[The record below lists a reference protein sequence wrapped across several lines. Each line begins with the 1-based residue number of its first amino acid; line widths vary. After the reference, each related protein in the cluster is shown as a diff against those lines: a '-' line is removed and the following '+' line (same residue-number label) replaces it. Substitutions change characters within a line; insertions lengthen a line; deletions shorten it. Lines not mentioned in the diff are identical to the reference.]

1 MAVTAGTTIGESE
14 YTTLRSKMLTVMGT
28 PSGTGTAA
36 AGYLQTTTAPAVNP
50 GDKILASQWNAL
62 KADITRAFTHQTNA
76 APSAPALVTVDTDT
90 GITAAIHNDYETVA
104 NFITNDANRFSLG
117 AAQST
122 TTSARSKTATDWNG
136 TIIHDVTFTWASA
149 NDAKSFF
156 NAGGYIRMA
165 STLSYTGSEAKTL
178 EWKTM
183 LSDTSVVALN
193 HVNAYKETGTS
204 GTISNN
210 DGYYDID
217 GTERE
222 LYVQDNSANP
232 YSENRY
238 KILARSI
245 TNGLRIRLVYE
256 DNDTGDQT
264 GTGPAVDE
272 NVQGTLTSA
281 FSYIRPTGAAVEVNA
296 PTIATGATNT
306 FT

>member
-1 MAVTAGTTIGESE
+1 MAVTVGTTIGESE
-14 YTTLRSKMLTVMGT
+14 YTTLRSKMLTVMST

-36 AGYLQTTTAPAVNP
+36 AGYLQSTTAPAVSP
-50 GDKILASQWNAL
+50 GDKITAAQWNAL
-62 KADITRAFTHQTNA
+62 KDDITKAFTHQTGA
-76 APSAPALVTVDTDT
+76 APAAPALVTVDTDT

-104 NFITNDANRFSLG
+104 NFISNDANRFSLG
-117 AAQST
+117 SGQSST
-122 TTSARSKTATDWNG
+122 ESARSSSATDWNA

-149 NDAKSFF
+149 NEAKAFF
-156 NAGGYIRMA
+156 NSGSYIRIS
-165 STLSYTGSEAKTL
+165 STLAYTGSEAKTL

-183 LSDTSVVALN
+183 LSDSSVIALN

-210 DGYYDID
+210 DGFYDLD
-217 GTERE
+217 TTERE
-222 LYVQDNSANP
+222 LYVQDNSADP

-238 KILARSI
+238 KIMARSI
-245 TNGLRIRLVYE
+245 TNGVRIRLLYE
-256 DNDTGDQT
+256 DNDAGDQT
-264 GTGPAVDE
+264 GVGPPVDE

-281 FSYIRPTGAAVEVNA
+281 FSLVRATGAAVEVAA

>member
-1 MAVTAGTTIGESE
+1 MAVTVGTTIGESE

-36 AGYLQTTTAPAVNP
+36 AGYLQATTAPAVNP
-50 GDKILASQWNAL
+50 GDKILSSQWNAL
-62 KADITRAFTHQTNA
+62 KDDITKAFTHQTGA
-76 APSAPALVTVDTDT
+76 APAAPALVTTDTDT

-104 NFITNDANRFSLG
+104 NFIANDANRFSLG
-117 AAQST
+117 SGQST
-122 TTSARSKTATDWNG
+122 TTSARSNTATDWNA

-149 NDAKSFF
+149 NEAKAFF
-156 NAGGYIRMA
+156 NSGSYIRMS
-165 STLSYTGSEAKTL
+165 STLAYTGSESKTL
-178 EWKTM
+178 EWKNM
-183 LSDTSVVALN
+183 LSDASVIALN
-193 HVNAYKETGTS
+193 HISAYKETGTS
-204 GTISNN
+204 GTISND

-217 GTERE
+217 TTERE
-222 LYVQDNSANP
+222 LYVQDNAANP

-238 KILARSI
+238 KILARAI

-256 DNDTGDQT
+256 DNDVGDQT
-264 GTGPAVDE
+264 GTGPAEDE

-281 FSYIRPTGAAVEVNA
+281 FSYVRATGSAVEVSA

>member
-122 TTSARSKTATDWNG
+122 TTSARSKTANNWNG

-149 NDAKSFF
+149 NDAKAFF
-156 NAGGYIRMA
+156 NAGGYLRMS
-165 STLSYTGSEAKTL
+165 STLSYTGGEAKTL
-178 EWKTM
+178 QWKSM
-183 LSDTSVVALN
+183 LSDSSVIALN
-193 HVNAYKETGTS
+193 HISAYKETGTS

-210 DGYYDID
+210 DGYYDIN

-222 LYVQDNSANP
+222 LYVQNNSANP

-245 TNGLRIRLVYE
+245 TNGLRVRLVYE
-256 DNDTGDQT
+256 DNDVGDQT
-264 GTGPAVDE
+264 GSGPAVDE

-281 FSYIRPTGAAVEVNA
+281 FSYVRATGSAVEVNA
-296 PTIATGATNT
+296 PTIATGGTNT